1 MKQSPSPLF
10 IAARTLLF
18 MVTLLFIAAL
28 TLLFMVILLVLSY
41 PASSGQAEGQDL
53 IVLPTIPPTPTVPPA
68 PTPPVGLA
76 APQSAM
82 LATEQFDTDGALA
95 RWQIVDLED
104 VPAERRSL
112 WIVAD
117 GRLRQD
123 RTVPPLR
130 DPSIHETAALT
141 GDANWSDYTISASF
155 YDQDNA
161 NVGLILRYRNGS
173 YYRYRIIRD
182 DYEDRPKHVI
192 ERVVDGS
199 ATVLASLDASGYE
212 PRQWNTIAFSVNG
225 DQLRAFFNGQATME
239 VRDAQL
245 ASGAAGLYTRA
256 IGGMLFDNVMITSP

>member
-1 MKQSPSPLF
+1 M
-10 IAARTLLF
+10 IG
-18 MVTLLFIAAL
+18 V
-28 TLLFMVILLVLSY
+28 V
-41 PASSGQAEGQDL
+41 
-53 IVLPTIPPTPTVPPA
+53 
-68 PTPPVGLA
+68 
-76 APQSAM
+76 APQAATT
-82 LATEQFDTDGALA
+82 LVTEQFDTDGALT
-95 RWQIVDLED
+95 RWRIVDLED
-104 VPAERRSL
+104 VPNERRSL
-112 WIVAD
+112 WTVVE

-141 GDANWSDYTISASF
+141 GEAGWSDYTISASF

-161 NVGLILRYRNGS
+161 NVGLIVRYRNGS